1 MIVMPGAETLLVN
14 AKVFQPN
21 NAEGK
26 AQEATFAT
34 SLLIA
39 ADGTIRHIGTGH
51 DDDDNDDDDDK
62 DKDLIIQ
69 QARANGAVVHDL
81 GGKTVLPGF
90 FDGHIHLL
98 LLGLSLQK
106 VDLAACQSLDD
117 IRATIR
123 AYAEA
128 HPPDEGDGDKDKD
141 GHNAGA
147 HPRIMCKNWMPNN
160 MTPGLVVTHSL
171 LDDLDPYGRPIFV
184 DSRDL
189 HATWCNQAGID
200 VLDAG
205 LGIGTMPDPPGGT
218 IHRDADGLPTGL
230 FEEAV
235 VFTLIWPW
243 VSRISTLPERAA
255 AVERAVATYSAE
267 GYVGMV
273 DMAMNDDLW
282 DALLLLR
289 AQQPQDRPLP
299 VRIAAYWLL
308 RPTDDLDDLARQV
321 DYAIAKARAYSAET
335 SPDCKVVGIKIV
347 SDGIVDACT
356 AALSEPYTHSGTN
369 ADPVWTKAMLR
380 PTLARANAA
389 GLQVAIHAIGDLA
402 IRNAIDTIEAVVD
415 APALRPRIE
424 HLELASPADA
434 ARLGP
439 LGITASVQ
447 PVHADPAILRAWPR
461 LLGPHRCTRAF
472 AYREFADGGAPLALG
487 SDAPSAPHSLPANV
501 YVATTRRSAREPAL
515 ETVVNGHFALGL
527 CESIVAG
534 TAGSAYSCFMD
545 KTTGRI
551 AKGLQAD
558 LAVVDMR
565 WDQETLL
572 EAKVCQ
578 TWFAGRKVFDAGV

>member
-14 AKVFQPN
+14 ARVFQPD
-21 NAEGK
+21 NAQGK
-26 AQEATFAT
+26 AQEATFAK
-34 SLLIA
+34 SLLIS
-39 ADGTIRHIGTGH
+39 ADGTIRHIDTGTGTG
-51 DDDDNDDDDDK
+51 DGDDDNNDDEDD
-62 DKDLIIQ
+62 DLIIQ

-90 FDGHIHLL
+90 FDGHLHLL

-106 VDLAACQSLDD
+106 VDLAACQSLAD
-117 IRATIR
+117 IQATIK

-128 HPPDEGDGDKDKD
+128 HPPDES
-141 GHNAGA
+141 
-147 HPRIMCKNWMPNN
+147 PRLMCKNWMPNN
-160 MTPGLVVTHSL
+160 MTPGIVVTHSL
-171 LDDLDPYGRPIFV
+171 LDALDPHGRPIFI

-200 VLDAG
+200 VLDEG

-218 IHRDADGLPTGL
+218 IHRDEHGLPTGL

-243 VSRISTLPERAA
+243 VSRIATLPERAA
-255 AVERAVATYSAE
+255 AVEKAVETYSAA

-289 AQQPQDRPLP
+289 SQRPDLP
-299 VRIAAYWLL
+299 VRVAAYWLM
-308 RPTDDLDDLARQV
+308 RPSDDPDDIARQV
-321 DYAIAKARAYSAET
+321 DYAIAKAKEYSAET

-356 AALSEPYTHSGTN
+356 AALSEPYTHTGTTT
-369 ADPVWTKAMLR
+369 DPVWTRAMLR
-380 PTLARANAA
+380 PTLQRANDA

-402 IRNAIDTIEAVVD
+402 IHNAIDTIEAVVD
-415 APALRPRIE
+415 PALKPRIE
-424 HLELASPADA
+424 HLELASPEDA
-434 ARLGP
+434 VRLGQ

-461 LLGPHRCTRAF
+461 LLGPHRCQRAF
-472 AYREFADGGAPLALG
+472 AYREFADGGAPLAIG

-501 YVATTRRSAREPAL
+501 YVATNRRSAREPEL
-515 ETVVNGHFALGL
+515 KTVVNGHFALGL

-534 TAGSAYSCFMD
+534 SAGSAYSCFME
-545 KTTGRI
+545 KTTGKI
-551 AKGLQAD
+551 EKGLKAD

-565 WDQETLL
+565 WEKETLL

-578 TWFAGRKVFDAGV
+578 TWFAGRKVFDVGE